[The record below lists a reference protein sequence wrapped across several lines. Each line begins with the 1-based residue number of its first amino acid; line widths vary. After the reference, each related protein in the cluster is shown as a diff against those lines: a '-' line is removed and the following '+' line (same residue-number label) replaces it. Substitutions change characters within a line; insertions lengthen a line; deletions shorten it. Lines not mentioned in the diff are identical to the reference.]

1 MFIVQSSQVLQLPVA
16 AGCKGKRSRCVFIE
30 GTVPF
35 CLQSFFFLT
44 FIILFLYLCKYI
56 YMYILP
62 YTFIS
67 HLKLSQSH
75 LVNKPG
81 SSSSRARSNNL
92 SPFTPGASEQGALTS
107 SHVFLLPGPVTALFG
122 HSIRQKSASRCA
134 MPAGEEGPVP
144 RRQRR
149 SGQDR
154 REQRKIQPS
163 WLPSKKNTRRETWN
177 YI

>member
-1 MFIVQSSQVLQLPVA
+1 MIFKLRSVCQGSQHWYLNNRDCDTSWGAPSTAKSTPPPGWQWEQAWPEVSNLFIVQSSQVIQLPVA

-44 FIILFLYLCKYI
+44 FIILFLYLCIYI

-122 HSIRQKSASRCA
+122 HSIR
-134 MPAGEEGPVP
+134 
-144 RRQRR
+144 
-149 SGQDR
+149 
-154 REQRKIQPS
+154 
-163 WLPSKKNTRRETWN
+163 
-177 YI
+177 

>member
-1 MFIVQSSQVLQLPVA
+1 
-16 AGCKGKRSRCVFIE
+16 
-30 GTVPF
+30 
-35 CLQSFFFLT
+35 
-44 FIILFLYLCKYI
+44 
-56 YMYILP
+56 MYILP

-122 HSIRQKSASRCA
+122 HSIR
-134 MPAGEEGPVP
+134 
-144 RRQRR
+144 
-149 SGQDR
+149 
-154 REQRKIQPS
+154 
-163 WLPSKKNTRRETWN
+163 
-177 YI
+177 